1 MKQIEKGPNTRSC
14 FTMFLYKTQKVLM
27 HYIFKDTSITL
38 AYKIENRNITRNS
51 PRSAKKKYQQTKM
64 EISYM
69 YINNT

>member
-1 MKQIEKGPNTRSC
+1 
-14 FTMFLYKTQKVLM
+14 M